1 MAKKPSRTYVCT
13 NCGAVHAKWAGQCDA
28 CGEWNTLEEMAVEP
42 LAASSA
48 AVRGGKGRRVAL
60 QALEGRSNFHHAP
73 KQALQSLIGFW
84 AVALCLP
91 LLCWWGET
99 PA

>member
-60 QALEGRSNFHHAP
+60 QALEGEIDLNDTMAIAAYIRAHAYSF
-73 KQALQSLIGFW
+73 K
-84 AVALCLP
+84 LP
-91 LLCWWGET
+91 N
-99 PA
+99 